1 MGQEGMIARQ
11 VAACFVSHATILLA
25 INLAHEPDP
34 VLARHLSATVPPAE
48 DLLDERVLIDQVIRA
63 PQADKRLE
71 STLAWLEQV
80 WFTLADQALLHP
92 LILRELDARR
102 DRPVIFELDDGM
114 AHAAD
119 LLDHLARQCNGLCDV
134 TGLTGVSALARQ
146 WLVDRRPDR
155 LSHLEQQCRALLGQ
169 EDGNDGKPSAELL
182 RHIRLLAIEATM
194 PAADYLAL
202 HVGPQADGRW
212 DMAELTRLVRRRY
225 PLLRRADV
233 EAMAAALPPA
243 RHSAVA

>member
-1 MGQEGMIARQ
+1 MIAPQ

-25 INLAHEPDP
+25 VNLAHDPDP
-34 VLARHLSATVPPAE
+34 VLARHLPATIPPAE

-63 PQADKRLE
+63 PQGDKRLDG
-71 STLAWLEQV
+71 TLAWLEQV
-80 WFTLADQALLHP
+80 WFTMTDQASLHP
-92 LILRELDARR
+92 LVLCELDRRR
-102 DRPVIFELDDGM
+102 DTPVIFELDGDM
-114 AHAAD
+114 ARAAD
-119 LLDHLARQCNGLCDV
+119 MLHHLARQCRGLCDV
-134 TGLTGVSALARQ
+134 TGLTEVSDLARQ
-146 WLVDRRPDR
+146 WLVDRRQER
-155 LSHLEQQCRALLGQ
+155 LSHLAQQCRFLLEKGEEQ
-169 EDGNDGKPSAELL
+169 DGERPSAELL
-182 RHIRLLAIEATM
+182 RRILLLALEGTM

-202 HVGPQADGRW
+202 HVGPQAGGRW